1 MTKQRSLHLAIEKLE
16 AGTKAARLR
25 VLMPEIEQRLAAG
38 TRIADVVQV
47 LNTNGLPISTATLK
61 SYLYRFRK
69 AAKEDMP
76 LGMPARLK
84 EESPDA
90 THSGPSFA
98 SDEGMATTAIAD
110 APTTPGLLRH
120 INTARCLRRR

>member
-25 VLMPEIEQRLAAG
+25 MLMPEIEQRLAAG
-38 TRIADVVQV
+38 ARIADVVQV
-47 LNTNGLPISTATLK
+47 LNANGLPISTATLK

-69 AAKEDMP
+69 AAKEDTF
-76 LGMPARLK
+76 LDMPAPLNEKSREALR
-84 EESPDA
+84 
-90 THSGPSFA
+90 SGPSLA
-98 SDEGMATTAIAD
+98 SEHGMATASIAD

-120 INTARCLRRR
+120 INTARC